1 MKVKVVGGLFE
12 FIIDKNVCIIVFL
25 GCFMNDIGVYFK
37 VNFGKCQDNDFIE
50 IFVVYYFYF
59 IISDYIMQID

>member
-25 GCFMNDIGVYFK
+25 ECFMNDIGVYFK
-37 VNFGKCQDNDFIE
+37 VNFGKYQNNNFIE
-50 IFVVYYFYF
+50 IFVVYIVLFLFY
-59 IISDYIMQID
+59 YQ

>member
-1 MKVKVVGGLFE
+1 MLEVIVVFCLKWENMKVKVVGGLFE

-37 VNFGKCQDNDFIE
+37 VNFGK
-50 IFVVYYFYF
+50 Y
-59 IISDYIMQID
+59 